1 MELSIRMIG
10 VASTF
15 FWIILIAFFASAAY
29 SVKDLHLSLEQPML
43 SLDSTSNVIVSIP
56 LNIENGGYYNLGEF
70 NITTKVYNANGSTLA
85 KGSTFIATIKRGEK
99 LAAFHNLTVR
109 FEELL
114 QKGAYYLF
122 NDSSLSI
129 VAAISMKLAEV
140 IPVQALSNYSV
151 PWGAPF
157 YGFKLGE
164 PTFEAFNT
172 THVKVVL
179 PINFE
184 NHAFFDL
191 QGEIQLRMYNS
202 EGLLVGEGKSA
213 IEVPQRIPYS
223 GSLTFYAKAAEITEN
238 GRFEVYF
245 STPLLTYGP
254 LVIPYG

>member
-43 SLDSTSNVIVSIP
+43 SLDSTSNIIVSIP
-56 LNIENGGYYNLGEF
+56 LNIENG
-70 NITTKVYNANGSTLA
+70 GSTLA

-122 NDSSLSI
+122 NDSIFSI
-129 VAAISMKLAEV
+129 AAAISMKLAEV